1 LTQTIPIVF
10 VTAADPIGDGFV
22 SSLARPG
29 RNVTGFTSNY
39 ESMGGKWLELLME
52 IAPNTDR
59 VAVMFNPATATG
71 SRAYFFPAFE
81 SAARS
86 IAVTPVG
93 MPVHNAAEI
102 EPVLAAFGRAPGGG
116 LIVTPD
122 NFAAVHRGRIV
133 AEAARQ
139 RVPAIYSLRY
149 FATEGGLMSYG
160 VDLLDLYRR
169 AAANVDR
176 ILKGASPA
184 DIPVQVSAKVD
195 LVINLKTANE
205 LGLAV
210 PRIML
215 ARANEVIE

>member
-1 LTQTIPIVF
+1 
-10 VTAADPIGDGFV
+10 
-22 SSLARPG
+22 
-29 RNVTGFTSNY
+29 
-39 ESMGGKWLELLME
+39 
-52 IAPNTDR
+52 
-59 VAVMFNPATATG
+59 
-71 SRAYFFPAFE
+71 
-81 SAARS
+81 
-86 IAVTPVG
+86 
-93 MPVHNAAEI
+93 
-102 EPVLAAFGRAPGGG
+102 
-116 LIVTPD
+116 
-122 NFAAVHRGRIV
+122 
-133 AEAARQ
+133 
-139 RVPAIYSLRY
+139 
-149 FATEGGLMSYG
+149 MSYG